1 MSTFLLR
8 KQNAHLFY
16 HDFPGEL
23 PALIYLHGL
32 GSSSSSSFPR
42 CAGHPQLRDH
52 RSVLIDLLG
61 YGYSGRPDDY
71 SYSMEE
77 QAETVASLLESLEL
91 KGSVLI
97 GHSMGG
103 AIAVLLAHSRPD
115 LISTLIV
122 AEGNLDPEPGFVSG
136 RIASMSEN
144 AFVNEGYECFISE
157 IESAGYHD
165 YAGMVRAADP
175 VGLHRSATDLIADRA
190 PTYRQLLYQMKIP
203 KTYIFGEKTLPDPD
217 EEILRS
223 HGIDVRI
230 VANAGHAMMSDNLDG
245 FAHVIAGAI
254 AAISLLH

>member
-1 MSTFLLR
+1 MSIFLLR
-8 KQNAHLFY
+8 KRNVHLFY

-52 RSVLIDLLG
+52 RSILIDFLG
-61 YGYSGRPDDY
+61 YGYSDRPADY
-71 SYSMEE
+71 SYAMEE
-77 QAETVASLLESLEL
+77 QAETVASLLESLDL
-91 KGSVLI
+91 KSSALI

-103 AIAVLLAHSRPD
+103 AIAILLAHSRLD
-115 LISTLIV
+115 LISRLIV

-136 RIASMSEN
+136 RIASMDERT
-144 AFVNEGYECFISE
+144 FVDKGYERFMSE
-157 IESAGYHD
+157 IISAGYHD

-190 PTYRQLLYQMKIP
+190 PTYREMLYQMTIP
-203 KTYIFGEKTLPDPD
+203 RTYIFGEMTLPDPD

-230 VANAGHAMMSDNLDG
+230 VANAGHDMMSDNPDG
-245 FAHVIAGAI
+245 FALAIAGAI
-254 AAISLLH
+254 AAISLPH

>member
-42 CAGHPQLRDH
+42 CVGHPQLRDH
-52 RSVLIDLLG
+52 RSLLIDFLG
-61 YGYSGRPDDY
+61 YGYSDRPANY
-71 SYSMEE
+71 SYSM
-77 QAETVASLLESLEL
+77 QAQADTVASLLDSLEL
-91 KGSVLI
+91 ENSVLI

-103 AIAVLLAHSRPD
+103 AIAILLAHSRPD
-115 LISTLIV
+115 LISRIIV

-136 RIASMSEN
+136 RIASMDERT
-144 AFVNEGYECFISE
+144 FVDKGYERFMSDVR
-157 IESAGYHD
+157 SAGFHG

-175 VGLHRSATDLIADRA
+175 VGLHRSATDLIAART
-190 PTYRQLLYQMKIP
+190 PTYRQMLYQLKIP
-203 KTYIFGEKTLPDPD
+203 RTYIFGEKTLPDPD

-223 HGIDVRI
+223 CDIAVPI
-230 VANAGHAMMSDNLDG
+230 VANAGHAMMSDNPDG
-245 FAHVIAGAI
+245 FALAIAGAI
-254 AAISLLH
+254 HLDT